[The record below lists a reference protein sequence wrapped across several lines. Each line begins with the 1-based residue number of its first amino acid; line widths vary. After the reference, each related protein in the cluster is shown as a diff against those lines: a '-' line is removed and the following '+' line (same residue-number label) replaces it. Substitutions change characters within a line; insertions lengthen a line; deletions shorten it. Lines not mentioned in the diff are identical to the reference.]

1 MSRSPLLLQSILQK
15 QTPKCSVKNL
25 FFKMSQILKFA
36 KILRAAILK
45 NIWKRLLLIFQLFPY
60 TDFVLFMPVFAR
72 LLDFLNVL
80 GEAFMEKR
88 IQMILFYNYNF
99 FIVYR
104 YNLWLSSLFIINV
117 CEMPVINVIN
127 FTIRNSLLLW
137 RSFCEVFYLN
147 KLQLL

>member
-1 MSRSPLLLQSILQK
+1 
-15 QTPKCSVKNL
+15 
-25 FFKMSQILKFA
+25 
-36 KILRAAILK
+36 
-45 NIWKRLLLIFQLFPY
+45 
-60 TDFVLFMPVFAR
+60 
-72 LLDFLNVL
+72 
-80 GEAFMEKR
+80 
-88 IQMILFYNYNF
+88 MILFYNYNF

-104 YNLWLSSLFIINV
+104 YNLWLSSLSIINV